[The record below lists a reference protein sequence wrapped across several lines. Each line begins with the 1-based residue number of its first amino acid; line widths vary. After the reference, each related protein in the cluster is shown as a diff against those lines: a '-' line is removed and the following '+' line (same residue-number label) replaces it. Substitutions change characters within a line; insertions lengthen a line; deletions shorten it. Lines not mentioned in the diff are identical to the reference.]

1 MNNEYRARDWINFI
15 LERCQFPDTQAL
27 KNHFDKAVFSEFCQC
42 GCNSF
47 KVLVPDFTK
56 AIAVPGKYGVIF
68 EANFNLAEAGKTL
81 EILIFSGKSG
91 MVEYIE
97 IDCSGNNFPIPEIV
111 EVVGEPFHVSASS
124 ALAL

>member
-1 MNNEYRARDWINFI
+1 MNNEQRARDWINFI
-15 LERCQFPDTQAL
+15 LERCQFPDAKAL
-27 KNHFDKAVFSEFCQC
+27 KNHLDKAVFSEFCQC

-47 KVLVPDFTK
+47 KVLVPTFTK

-81 EILIFSGKSG
+81 EVLIFSGKSG

-97 IDCSGNNFPIPEIV
+97 IDCCGNNLPVPEVV
-111 EVVGEPFHVSASS
+111 EVVGEPFHVSAGS
-124 ALAL
+124 ALVL